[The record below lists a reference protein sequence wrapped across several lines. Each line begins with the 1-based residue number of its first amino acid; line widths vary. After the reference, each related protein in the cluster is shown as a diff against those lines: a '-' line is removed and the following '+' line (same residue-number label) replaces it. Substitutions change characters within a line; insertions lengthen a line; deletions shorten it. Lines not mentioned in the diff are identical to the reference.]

1 MIVAWWLTEIITV
14 YGLNSNVVTNYSL
27 CDNVLKAL
35 DVLNVTRIHD
45 DDPGLS
51 NSDVLKC
58 YVELLCKAKSNFEV
72 IDACR
77 KLKKTL
83 HSGSQVQWQE

>member
-1 MIVAWWLTEIITV
+1 VSTYITEIITV
-14 YGLNSNVVTNYSL
+14 YGVNSNMVTNYSL
-27 CDNVLKAL
+27 FGNALKAL

-58 YVELLCKAKSNFEV
+58 YVGLLCKAKSNFEV

-77 KLKKTL
+77 KLKKTP

>member
-1 MIVAWWLTEIITV
+1 M
-14 YGLNSNVVTNYSL
+14 NSNVVTNYCL
-27 CDNVLKAL
+27 FGNALEAL

-58 YVELLCKAKSNFEV
+58 YVGLLCKAKSNFEA
-72 IDACR
+72 IDVTQKAQY
-77 KLKKTL
+77 
-83 HSGSQVQWQE
+83 SY